1 MKGATNMKTVTV
13 KLKNGV
19 TVLGKTTKA
28 GNIFPKTFAN
38 RSQARNAAEKAG
50 LNADDALRQ
59 WGRPWFVAVPAD
71 FNTEGSN

>member
-1 MKGATNMKTVTV
+1 MKTVTV